1 MKTNRNTRRTG
12 NAFTLIELLV
22 VTLILAVLMAVALP
36 LYISSVNDS
45 RNKVCRAN
53 LQTIANA
60 VQAAR
65 TKSGATDY
73 SAFLGAVST
82 TNEPD
87 LSAVPTCPNA
97 GTYSIAK
104 GKTVGGF
111 LVSCTIDGTFEP
123 GVDSK

>member
-1 MKTNRNTRRTG
+1 M

-22 VTLILAVLMAVALP
+22 VTLILSILMAVALP

-45 RNKVCRAN
+45 RNKVCRSN

-65 TKSGATDY
+65 TKGGQTDY
-73 SAFLGAVST
+73 SSFIGAVSVAK
-82 TNEPD
+82 EPD

-97 GTYSIAK
+97 GTYTVAA

-111 LVSCTIDGTFEP
+111 LVSCTTDGTFEP